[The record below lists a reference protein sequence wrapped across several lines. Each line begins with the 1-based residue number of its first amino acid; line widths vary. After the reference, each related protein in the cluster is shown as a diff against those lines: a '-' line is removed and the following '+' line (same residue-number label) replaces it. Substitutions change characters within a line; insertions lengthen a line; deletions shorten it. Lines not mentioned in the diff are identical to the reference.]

1 MNLEELERRMIRE
14 AQRELAPAPAT
25 RQRHEQALL
34 EQLARGMP
42 LGGQGSGP
50 AAALGE
56 RSPVAAAPWLGFSGL
71 PGRMLGV
78 GLAVGVLV
86 GGWLGYSFGRGGS
99 GAAREATPPEAS
111 IPSGPVSGGPAVLEP
126 SAAEVPSEPARPA
139 APAPSAIV
147 ASAATEL
154 GGSGAGRPPKRAAR
168 AHARGG
174 ESSLAEELAMLQ
186 RARRAIG
193 AGNGQLALG
202 IVLELDERFPRGVLM
217 EERLATRVFSLCA
230 LSREAEA
237 REVAREFLA
246 QHPTSVYAERVR
258 RSCIGTSE

>member
-1 MNLEELERRMIRE
+1 
-14 AQRELAPAPAT
+14 
-25 RQRHEQALL
+25 
-34 EQLARGMP
+34 
-42 LGGQGSGP
+42 
-50 AAALGE
+50 
-56 RSPVAAAPWLGFSGL
+56 
-71 PGRMLGV
+71 
-78 GLAVGVLV
+78 
-86 GGWLGYSFGRGGS
+86 
-99 GAAREATPPEAS
+99 
-111 IPSGPVSGGPAVLEP
+111 
-126 SAAEVPSEPARPA
+126 
-139 APAPSAIV
+139 
-147 ASAATEL
+147 
-154 GGSGAGRPPKRAAR
+154 
-168 AHARGG
+168 
-174 ESSLAEELAMLQ
+174 MLQ